1 VDENRSLVERLIL
14 RMGTRALVDALTPEE
29 RRALPYCGPAWE
41 RPSRRLPPMPRDSAI
56 KEPGWGRWTGQQEPP
71 GEWLYWVLCAG
82 RSFGKSW
89 RLSRFCIDRAE
100 RFPGCRIALV
110 AQTTTSLWRDCI
122 GGRSG
127 VVELSAPWFQPK
139 LHKNGKMLSWPNGST
154 LHLFTAEEPRSLR
167 GPNND
172 FGAVEEMA
180 AQPYAQEA
188 WDQLQMTMRSGEHPQ
203 TIIAT
208 TPKKMEPLVSLV
220 QDPNSAVTIGSTTEN
235 KGNVARS
242 WLKSHVEPLIGTRFG
257 TEEIEGKI
265 VFEEPGALFKLD
277 WFDRDKWCPDS
288 RRESRWKRIGIGV
301 DPAETSGSQ
310 ADEWG
315 IVAAALREDGL
326 VEILEDASMNA
337 LPEVAASAAV
347 ALYWK
352 YGANFMVADVGR
364 SGKLV
369 HSVVKLIDPRVHVL
383 DKGGNKG
390 KRAWA
395 ENVSVLYSQHR
406 VFHRPGLARL
416 EDQMVRWTDDVS
428 PSQWSP
434 DRRDALVYVVTEL
447 ALNGGP
453 ARQQGLNSERV
464 APRRNAWI

>member
-1 VDENRSLVERLIL
+1 V
-14 RMGTRALVDALTPEE
+14 
-29 RRALPYCGPAWE
+29 RRP
-41 RPSRRLPPMPRDSAI
+41 
-56 KEPGWGRWTGQQEPP
+56 
-71 GEWLYWVLCAG
+71 
-82 RSFGKSW
+82 SFGKSW

-100 RFPGCRIALV
+100 RFPGCCRIALV

-395 ENVSVLYSQHR
+395 ENVSVLYSQHGSSTG
-406 VFHRPGLARL
+406 RPRAPRRPDGPVDRRRQPLAVVTRPDGRARL
-416 EDQMVRWTDDVS
+416 
-428 PSQWSP
+428 
-434 DRRDALVYVVTEL
+434 RRHRVGAQRR
-447 ALNGGP
+447 P